1 MTVTERFATS
11 RYYCLM
17 PVHARGGLTVTPQA
31 LRERYQLE
39 CVPIPEQSMCLY
51 CITRRG
57 GTQIPEI
64 ARHLQAELE
73 DEASDQTEDG
83 R

>member
-1 MTVTERFATS
+1 
-11 RYYCLM
+11 
-17 PVHARGGLTVTPQA
+17 
-31 LRERYQLE
+31 
-39 CVPIPEQSMCLY
+39 MCLY

-64 ARHLQAELE
+64 ARHLQLLQAELE
-73 DEASDQTEDG
+73 DEDSDQTEGG

>member
-1 MTVTERFATS
+1 MQFDLCKMR
-11 RYYCLM
+11 
-17 PVHARGGLTVTPQA
+17 
-31 LRERYQLE
+31 
-39 CVPIPEQSMCLY
+39 LY

-64 ARHLQAELE
+64 ARHLQLLQAELE